1 MALFDTFNSKV
12 AGNLRLA
19 KMISVPSTE
28 DLKYALSEAERTQ
41 KPVELPFV
49 NPLNSGA
56 INFLIA
62 ASAAQGVMPPRW
74 SFYRMEG
81 ETLVHLWSRQT
92 TEVIMVQGRIKVE
105 SLYQHTGNTGQ
116 FMAISADD
124 EPSCLSQ
131 RLSGEKLPA
140 AVPPPSKPAASPDG
154 AVAAKYSPEFR
165 PDLLPEPVDNKALK
179 PYDPFQSRE
188 KAHLPE
194 PEQIDREAVRQVFAR
209 LSEPLC
215 GMLTVDAFRLFLLSY
230 CGPRVS
236 NHPSIALVRMKALFS
251 PNLSEEARDKLVQKT
266 AKKISE
272 LSQPYEVTAYFGDGE
287 FAFLRYGMDSSAAM
301 NFADALRESLLLSV
315 PELVALTYGVSS
327 LPGTTSEPGVA
338 LAAAVKAR
346 QLAESC
352 NMPGLIFPS

>member
-41 KPVELPFV
+41 KPVELPFI

-62 ASAAQGVMPPRW
+62 ASAAQGVLPPRW

-92 TEVIMVQGRIKVE
+92 TEVIMIQGRIKVE
-105 SLYQHTGNTGQ
+105 SLYQHTGSTGQ
-116 FMAISADD
+116 FMALKDD
-124 EPSCLSQ
+124 DANKDESEFLSQ
-131 RLSGEKLPA
+131 RLSGERLPA
-140 AVPPPSKPAASPDG
+140 AAPPP
-154 AVAAKYSPEFR
+154 
-165 PDLLPEPVDNKALK
+165 DLTTSANALK
-179 PYDPFQSRE
+179 PYDPFQTRE

-194 PEQIDREAVRQVFAR
+194 PEAMDRESVRQVFAAI
-209 LSEPLC
+209 SEPLC
-215 GMLTVDAFRLFLLSY
+215 GMLTAQAFWLFLLSY

-236 NHPSIALVRMKALFS
+236 NHPSIALVRMKAGFAA
-251 PNLSEEARDKLVQKT
+251 NLSEDERNRLVQKT
-266 AKKISE
+266 ARKISE
-272 LSQPYEVTAYFGDGE
+272 LSQPYEVISYFGQGE

-301 NFADALRESLLLSV
+301 NFADALRESLLHSV
-315 PELVALTYGVSS
+315 PELIALTYGVSS

-346 QLAESC
+346 QLAENC

>member
-1 MALFDTFNSKV
+1 MALFDTFNSKI

-28 DLKYALSEAERTQ
+28 DLKYALSEAGRTQ

-92 TEVIMVQGRIKVE
+92 AEVIMIQGRIKVE

-116 FMAISADD
+116 FMAISDEETVLKD
-124 EPSCLSQ
+124 EPECLSQ

-140 AVPPPSKPAASPDG
+140 AVPPPEFSATLPTPAP
-154 AVAAKYSPEFR
+154 PE
-165 PDLLPEPVDNKALK
+165 NGSLK

-215 GMLTVDAFRLFLLSY
+215 GMLTADAFRLFLLSY

-236 NHPSIALVRMKALFS
+236 NHPSIALVRMKAAFAC
-251 PNLSEEARDKLVQKT
+251 NLSDEARDKLIQKT

-272 LSQPYEVTAYFGDGE
+272 LSQPYEVTAYLGDGE

-315 PELVALTYGVSS
+315 SELVALTYGVSS

>member
-62 ASAAQGVMPPRW
+62 ASAAQGVLPPRW

-92 TEVIMVQGRIKVE
+92 TEVIMIQGRIKVE

-116 FMAISADD
+116 FMALREDD
-124 EPSCLSQ
+124 GSKYESELLSQ
-131 RLSGEKLPA
+131 RLSGERLPA
-140 AVPPPSKPAASPDG
+140 AAPPPPPAFTNS
-154 AVAAKYSPEFR
+154 
-165 PDLLPEPVDNKALK
+165 VDTLK

-194 PEQIDREAVRQVFAR
+194 PEAIDREAVRQVFAA

-215 GMLTVDAFRLFLLSY
+215 GMLTAQAFWLFLLSY

-236 NHPSIALVRMKALFS
+236 NHPSIALVRMKAGFAA
-251 PNLSEEARDKLVQKT
+251 NLSEDERNRLVQKT
-266 AKKISE
+266 ARKINE
-272 LSQPYEVTAYFGDGE
+272 LSQPYEVISYFGHGE

-301 NFADALRESLLLSV
+301 NFAEALRESLVLSV
-315 PELVALTYGVSS
+315 PELISLTYGVSS

-346 QLAESC
+346 QLAENC

>member
-92 TEVIMVQGRIKVE
+92 SEVIMVQGRIKVE

-116 FMAISADD
+116 FMAISDEETALKD
-124 EPSCLSQ
+124 EPECLSQ

-140 AVPPPSKPAASPDG
+140 AVPPPPLPASGFPAPQPAPAPPDN
-154 AVAAKYSPEFR
+154 S
-165 PDLLPEPVDNKALK
+165 ALK

-215 GMLTVDAFRLFLLSY
+215 GMLTADAFCLFLLSY

-236 NHPSIALVRMKALFS
+236 NHPSIALVRMKAVFS
-251 PNLSEEARDKLVQKT
+251 PNLGDEARDKLLQKT
-266 AKKISE
+266 ARKICE